1 MGVKP
6 SAHIRQALCVELHTR
21 PARRVSWKKA
31 HASLMSQATLGIGVA
46 PSHASSNNR
55 LGQYMNCVHVP
66 GSKDIFQDKGQ
77 YKIHVFSFCV
87 CVCMFKG
94 PHACVYVVLFLRC
107 CFICLFVLRQAFSL
121 AWSLPRK
128 PDQ

>member
-21 PARRVSWKKA
+21 PARRVSWRKA

-66 GSKDIFQDKGQ
+66 GSKDIFKIRDGIR
-77 YKIHVFSFCV
+77 YMSSVSVYVCACLRVPIHVF
-87 CVCMFKG
+87 M
-94 PHACVYVVLFLRC
+94 
-107 CFICLFVLRQAFSL
+107 
-121 AWSLPRK
+121 
-128 PDQ
+128 